1 MANFDGFAPH
11 EITRFSSVVEKDD
24 STSLPLGVLAV
35 GKNCK
40 FHLGS
45 VRTRDGIQ
53 NQYGFVL
60 PDAGSVTGL
69 IAQKVGG
76 PAGDLQVPLAF
87 SSQGNLYRESPAGS
101 TLVTKITGPLVTPPA
116 NSNMQAVAA
125 FKNVYAAFTDLVNS
139 QGPPAVY
146 NPQLDKLDPLSMRQ
160 VGETWKPD
168 TLYQVGEVITP
179 APFVNGVASV
189 YPVGGNGHNY
199 ICTVAG
205 ISGGP
210 NVQPAFPVTDGGVV
224 ADNGATWKE
233 NTPVMEQALP
243 ELPHPI
249 VIYSNVGGAGG
260 TYPGGRDVYFLFT
273 YVNGIGETDADIALA
288 FKAVV
293 NTSGSP
299 FEHFSIGMPAR
310 PSWTNVLQVPY
321 AITGFNIYEA
331 DVATGGPAPII
342 TDYKLVAGSPF
353 PIAPVD
359 NNTPGAGA
367 NPPTV
372 NTALVVP
379 VGNICAGLRYMVVLF
394 VNRNGYISGMT
405 VAAVVSYNSPAS
417 GFQLFSGSIPTGPEN
432 TVARICAFTPAGQLN
447 QLAGTGISNA
457 GPYFW
462 IPPNFDSGVFDLTK
476 VPPGVTIAEVVN
488 GVQMTSTLI
497 NDNTTVSATFNFTD
511 DYLKSQVINDV
522 SSFFRKIK
530 VPPCSDIYYS
540 KTIRRM
546 FYAADNLPSGWYV
559 SLLGDPESIY
569 GDTSQIVQC
578 AENNGQNRV
587 GVREYGGI
595 IYLLKEE
602 SGHVLTP
609 SADDPSKWEVVE
621 QWSGSGPCGPRAVDV
636 GTSIMCYAHRS
647 GPYIF
652 TGGKPW
658 VLPELEKT
666 WKRINWVVGKLI
678 WVMIDDET
686 KEIRIGVPLDGS
698 LVPSHIVKINYE
710 EDPGFTNPPI
720 FFSHF
725 SGKWV
730 ANPASY
736 KFCVDDIAANLAI
749 RAKRTLQPA
758 ILGNPQLIDNATVQ
772 SQILLA
778 SSNQD
783 GAVAAI
789 IPDVYDDNGQGI
801 DWVVETPSPSDMLK
815 PSRLGGVQLNI
826 AGSGKG
832 GVYVLALRAKDP
844 KEGGVVPAPGQP
856 QQNKGAEIKLKKEW
870 EAGVPYSCG
879 GQLTNERLRMRITNE
894 KRPGVWGDLKYANI
908 YTQPVSTARPK

>member
-1 MANFDGFAPH
+1 MANFDGFKSS
-11 EITRFSSVVEKDD
+11 EIGRFSSVVEKDD
-24 STSLPLGVLAV
+24 ETALPLGVLAV

-53 NQYGFVL
+53 SQYGFVL

-160 VGETWKPD
+160 VGELWKPN
-168 TLYQVGEVITP
+168 TIYQVGEVITP
-179 APFVNGVASV
+179 APFVNGAASV

-210 NVQPAFPVTDGGVV
+210 NTQPAFPITDGGVV
-224 ADNGATWKE
+224 VDNGATWKE
-233 NTPVMEQALP
+233 NTPVMAQAL
-243 ELPHPI
+243 LPTAPI
-249 VIYSNVGGAGG
+249 VVSAGHLGGGLGG
-260 TYPGGRDVYFLFT
+260 QDVYVAVT
-273 YVNGIGETDADIALA
+273 YNNGFGESSPSVIAMAAIPAVADIGARVNISPPSAYAALQA
-288 FKAVV
+288 
-293 NTSGSP
+293 
-299 FEHFSIGMPAR
+299 
-310 PSWTNVLQVPY
+310 PY
-321 AITGFNIYEA
+321 AITGYNIYEA
-331 DVATGGPAPII
+331 DVVHNAPAPDISTFKLLAGGPFAVGTFVQI
-342 TDYKLVAGSPF
+342 DHSAAG
-353 PIAPVD
+353 
-359 NNTPGAGA
+359 GA
-367 NPPTV
+367 PPTL
-372 NTALVVP
+372 NAALVVP
-379 VGNICAGLRYMVVLF
+379 VGNICSGLRYMVVLF

-405 VAAVVSYNSPAS
+405 VASVVSYNSPTS
-417 GFQLFSGSIPTGPEN
+417 GYQLFSGNIPTGPEN
-432 TVARICAFTPAGQLN
+432 TVARICTFTPAGQLN

-462 IPPNFDSGVFDLTK
+462 IPPSFANGIFDLTT
-476 VPPGVTIAEVVN
+476 VPAGVTIAEVVN
-488 GVQMTSTLI
+488 GVQMTSTVI

-511 DYLKSQVINDV
+511 DYLKSQVLNDV
-522 SSFFRKIK
+522 SSFFRKIQ
-530 VPPCSDIYYS
+530 VPPCSDIYYAKS
-540 KTIRRM
+540 IRRM

-559 SLLGDPESIY
+559 SLLNDQESIY
-569 GDTSQIVQC
+569 GDQAQIVQC

-587 GVREYGGI
+587 AVREYGGI
-595 IYLLKEE
+595 IYLMKEE

-609 SADDPSKWEVVE
+609 SADDPSKWDVVE
-621 QWSGSGPCGPRAVDV
+621 QWAGSGPAGPRAVDV
-636 GTSIMCYAHRS
+636 GTSFMCYVHRS

-666 WKRINWVVGKLI
+666 WKRINWAVGYTI
-678 WVMIDDET
+678 WVFIDDET

-698 LVPSHIVKINYE
+698 LVPSHIIKINYE
-710 EDPGFTNPPI
+710 EDPGLQSPPI

-736 KFCVDDIAANLAI
+736 KFCVDDIAANLAV

-801 DWVVETPSPSDMLK
+801 DWVVETPSPSDMMK

-832 GVYVLALRAKDP
+832 CVYVLALRAKDP
-844 KEGGVVPAPGQP
+844 KEGGVVPGPGQP

-879 GQLTNERLRMRITNE
+879 GSLTNERLRIRITNE